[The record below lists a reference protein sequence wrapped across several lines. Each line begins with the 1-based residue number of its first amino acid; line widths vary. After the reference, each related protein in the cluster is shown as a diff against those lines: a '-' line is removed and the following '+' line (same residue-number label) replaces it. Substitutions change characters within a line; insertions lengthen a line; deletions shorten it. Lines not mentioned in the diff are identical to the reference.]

1 MSDLKTETTHP
12 PSPAVIQHCDYK
24 YKALRQSRLKKKKQS
39 SCVNWGREGRRWTA
53 ESRGEK
59 GSFTTNWGRWWG
71 DGLAG
76 ERSKQFC
83 SNWTKRN
90 SSSSSFFLSNF
101 ILFYIAKVLPETVSC
116 CCDSFLKNDFV
127 FHWNLSAMVQR
138 WEKTSWDLNCGKFFR
153 KIRKKQL
160 YFVSKLMWSKTTCY
174 KTEWL

>member
-39 SCVNWGREGRRWTA
+39 SCANWGRERRRWTA

-59 GSFTTNWGRWWG
+59 GSFSASWGQWRG
-71 DGLAG
+71 DGPTG
-76 ERSKQFC
+76 EHSKQFC

-101 ILFYIAKVLPETVSC
+101 ILFYVANAWKCQLLLWQFSKDWFCFPLEFECSSSESIKDLLRFELWKVFQEN
-116 CCDSFLKNDFV
+116 K
-127 FHWNLSAMVQR
+127 
-138 WEKTSWDLNCGKFFR
+138 K
-153 KIRKKQL
+153 KIIIYL
-160 YFVSKLMWSKTTCY
+160 
-174 KTEWL
+174 